1 MNPSIEQLLKVQ
13 EVDSQMI
20 FLKETLRLR
29 PKELDDDRKKTAD
42 TKVLVEAIAV
52 QIKKLKLESAQRELD
67 VKSGDAEIEK
77 LTVALKQ
84 AKSNQEYTIFSE
96 QIKKQKEAR
105 GKLEDEVLGMFG
117 EIDTL
122 EARRKGAQAALE
134 TATNVLRRKETE
146 MNELLAA
153 LRGQIQGFEAQRA
166 GLVTGIDPEALKLYE
181 RVLAR
186 HNNFAIAR
194 VSNQICQGCYMS
206 VTTQEI
212 ALLRMGQFL
221 QCKSCSRLLYPE

>member
-67 VKSGDAEIEK
+67 VKRGDAEIEK
-77 LTVALKQ
+77 LTVALNQ

-134 TATNVLRRKETE
+134 TAT
-146 MNELLAA
+146 
-153 LRGQIQGFEAQRA
+153 
-166 GLVTGIDPEALKLYE
+166 
-181 RVLAR
+181 
-186 HNNFAIAR
+186 
-194 VSNQICQGCYMS
+194 
-206 VTTQEI
+206 
-212 ALLRMGQFL
+212 
-221 QCKSCSRLLYPE
+221 